1 MSAQTAKKRRRF
13 RIAIY
18 EPYCKG
24 CGICSEMCPE
34 HVLRIGTRLGP
45 LGYFLAE
52 VADADPCNGCRYCE
66 VACPDMS
73 ITVMEV
79 DE

>member
-1 MSAQTAKKRRRF
+1 MNAQPAKRRRQF
-13 RIAIY
+13 KVFFY

-24 CGICSEMCPE
+24 CEICTEMCPE
-34 HVLRIGTRLGP
+34 DVLRIGSRLGP

-52 VADADPCNGCRYCE
+52 VKDEGACNGCRYCE
-66 VACPDMS
+66 VACPDMA
-73 ITVMEV
+73 ITVVEV

>member
-1 MSAQTAKKRRRF
+1 MAAKARKKRRF
-13 RIAIY
+13 RIDIF

-24 CGICSEMCPE
+24 CAICSEMCPE
-34 HVLRIGTRLGP
+34 DGLRIGSRLGP

-52 VADADPCNGCRYCE
+52 VTDAERCNGCRFCE
-66 VACPDMS
+66 VACPDMA
-73 ITVMEV
+73 ITVTEV